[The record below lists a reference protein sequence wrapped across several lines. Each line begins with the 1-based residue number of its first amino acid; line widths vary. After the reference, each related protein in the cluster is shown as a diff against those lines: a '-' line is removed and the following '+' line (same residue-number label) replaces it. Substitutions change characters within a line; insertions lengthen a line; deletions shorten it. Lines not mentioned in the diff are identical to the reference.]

1 MYALRRVHFVYINV
15 FFLFITTVHASISTV
30 TVAVLH
36 PVAVSYDGGPIFG
49 ALIAEDDPVIAV
61 IFPCAL
67 LYHAVIAQRQVAD
80 HIVEVGGIK
89 ILAPGVEHDQ
99 TLAADRLHRRAGDPI
114 VVVASGSDLGQEVL
128 VAAVQVARAGDS
140 AGPAAACVLPHGIAA
155 VVPQRRAVIRNPQRV
170 PAQRGGIQVAV
181 DIVCVAVPP
190 GVPFALVEN
199 VHGVL
204 HQTCQ
209 LGTAQA
215 GKARVLDVHKDR
227 VFQLQAVHDVQE
239 RRQLVGN
246 GGAGAGVGI
255 VVGPYPQTRGL
266 GPVDVLQ
273 KVRVHVQAAAVGGT
287 DADNGKLLARRR
299 HPAPVDIALIA
310 RHVNAVLEKRH
321 KKPPFAV

>member
-1 MYALRRVHFVYINV
+1 M
-15 FFLFITTVHASISTV
+15 
-30 TVAVLH
+30 
-36 PVAVSYDGGPIFG
+36 
-49 ALIAEDDPVIAV
+49 
-61 IFPCAL
+61 
-67 LYHAVIAQRQVAD
+67 
-80 HIVEVGGIK
+80 
-89 ILAPGVEHDQ
+89 
-99 TLAADRLHRRAGDPI
+99 LAADRLHRRAGDPI

-140 AGPAAACVLPHGIAA
+140 AGAAAACVLPHGIAS
-155 VVPQRRAVIRNPQRV
+155 VVPQHRAVIRDPQRV
-170 PAQRGGIQVAV
+170 LAQRGGIQVAV

-227 VFQLQAVHDVQE
+227 VLQLQAVHDVQE
-239 RRQLVGN
+239 SRQLVGN

-266 GPVDVLQ
+266 GPVDVL
-273 KVRVHVQAAAVGGT
+273 
-287 DADNGKLLARRR
+287 
-299 HPAPVDIALIA
+299 
-310 RHVNAVLEKRH
+310 
-321 KKPPFAV
+321 